1 MREAGH
7 GGIAK
12 TPVPLFDSA
21 MFGRWFLLVLMLG
34 PRMLGACNAND
45 HTPPEHINADLL
57 TELYDTVVFERDFKG
72 PPARLLKWLG
82 PIRYRLDYDPQ
93 WTGLAQRSRNH
104 LRLLG
109 EITGLDIREA
119 ENGAYNFYVYIGP
132 RTDFRHHLRR
142 GTPLHKEHDRVRCF
156 AQLRTTDAGWIWTAR
171 VGIGTDQDTKIVSS
185 CIVEELTQA
194 LGLLADTNLIR
205 PSVFNDMLYGSPVLM
220 WHDEIIVRAH
230 YDPRMRPGMTRR
242 LAGHN
247 VWKIIAELIAQRGP
261 RRRLAPTGRPSWRQR
276 HPRQGRLRILCY

>member
-1 MREAGH
+1 M
-7 GGIAK
+7 
-12 TPVPLFDSA
+12 PPPLFDFA
-21 MFGRWFLLVLMLG
+21 MLGRSVQRSVLPVPPRRGRFASLTLGTLMLG
-34 PRMLGACNAND
+34 GLMLGSLMLGACSAND

-82 PIRYRLDYDPQ
+82 PIRYRLDYEQQ
-93 WTGLAQRSRNH
+93 WTELAQRSRSH
-104 LRLLG
+104 LQHLG

-119 ENGAYNFYVYIGP
+119 DNGAYNFYVYIGP
-132 RTDFRHHLRR
+132 RTDFRRHLRR
-142 GTPLHKEHDRVRCF
+142 GTPLHKQHDRVRCF

-230 YDPRMRPGMTRR
+230 YDPRMRPGMNRR
-242 LAGHN
+242 HAGHN
-247 VWKIIAELIAQRGP
+247 VRKIIAELMAHRGP
-261 RRRLAPTGRPSWRQR
+261 RGN
-276 HPRQGRLRILCY
+276 